1 MSCTVP
7 AQILYTVHVIYW
19 GYFLYTG
26 IITCPVLFLYR
37 SCIQYISYTG
47 DISCIQE
54 SSHVLH
60 CSCTDSVDS
69 TFHILGIFPVYRN
82 HHMSCTVPVQI
93 LYTVHFIYWGYFLYT
108 GILIIM
114 SCTAP
119 AQILYTVHV
128 IYWGFPLCIPKCLN
142 TTSAAVYT
150 YNIETYKLH
159 EAIASNKTHAPY
171 IKNDTCRYNIRIMK
185 S

>member
-7 AQILYTVHVIYW
+7 VQILYTVHFIYW

-26 IITCPVLFLYR
+26 IITCPVLFLHR
-37 SCIQYISYTG
+37 FCRQYMSYTG

-54 SSHVLH
+54 SSHVLY
-60 CSCTDSVDS
+60 CSCTDSVHS
-69 TFHILGIFPVYRN
+69 TCN
-82 HHMSCTVPVQI
+82 
-93 LYTVHFIYWGYFLYT
+93 IYWGYFLYT

-119 AQILYTVHV
+119 AQILYTVHAM
-128 IYWGFPLCIPKCLN
+128 YWGFPLCIPKCLN

-185 S
+185 SRKRLSFY